1 MKKNEIQNKLAAI
14 RNGAYTNITFLSDMI
29 ANKDNKEHRIQKV
42 VSAVVRLGV
51 KYSNIQVESIQA
63 RKVADENGKPLTEKL
78 PWGEW
83 DPECGYLISHKDTYY
98 LRCTVSRSPN
108 HHRVVTYLLDGKPAT
123 KEEVMPLT
131 RASEWTPREREE
143 YVFNP
148 KIENILTLG
157 KEVA

>member
-1 MKKNEIQNKLAAI
+1 MKKEEIQNKLAKL
-14 RNGAYTNITFLSDMI
+14 RNGTYTNITFVSDVI
-29 ANKDNKEHRIQKV
+29 SNKDNKEHRVQKV
-42 VSAVVRLGV
+42 VKAVVRLGIA
-51 KYSNIQVESIQA
+51 YSHISAVANKA
-63 RKVADENGKPLTEKL
+63 RPIDTNEPDKL

-83 DPECGYLISHKDTYY
+83 DPECGYLIAHKGTHY

-108 HHRVVTYLLDGKPAT
+108 HHRTVTYLLDGKPAT

-131 RASEWTPREREE
+131 RASEWTPREDE

-157 KEVA
+157 KEGA